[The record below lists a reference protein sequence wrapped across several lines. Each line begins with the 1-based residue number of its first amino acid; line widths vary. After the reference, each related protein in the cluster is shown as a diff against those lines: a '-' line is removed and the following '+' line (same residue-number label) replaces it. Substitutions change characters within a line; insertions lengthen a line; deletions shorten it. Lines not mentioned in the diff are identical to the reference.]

1 MFQFDDDGNLL
12 TEATDLKISLS
23 LQHILVFQELLET
36 EGLSQ
41 KKKNNPPSLFT
52 CSEGIKIIHLRHQA
66 VTHAEDCWQLRF
78 EAPVAAPK
86 CFLMQDLVISDLN
99 KPVARLK
106 MLFFLFSFAKFTSNR
121 SLCSPVSFTFPRQIC
136 CLTLWSFLCTD
147 HHPALVYVI
156 PLLNH

>member
-1 MFQFDDDGNLL
+1 MFQFDDDGKLL

-52 CSEGIKIIHLRHQA
+52 SGSEGIKIIHLRHQA

-78 EAPVAAPK
+78 GAATGASK
-86 CFLMQDLVISDLN
+86 C
-99 KPVARLK
+99 
-106 MLFFLFSFAKFTSNR
+106 
-121 SLCSPVSFTFPRQIC
+121 VS
-136 CLTLWSFLCTD
+136 
-147 HHPALVYVI
+147 
-156 PLLNH
+156 